1 MTEEEQQLFLQA
13 SCQGL
18 PLEQALAVCCS
29 VGVYPTVIFTGERQD
44 DPSFTPRV
52 IQVCGDT
59 LVAAY
64 FRDGTPKMPPE
75 EENA

>member
-29 VGVYPTVIFTGERQD
+29 VDVYPIVIFTGERQD
-44 DPSFTPRV
+44 DPCFTPRV
-52 IQVCGDT
+52 IQVCRDT

-64 FRDGTPKMPPE
+64 FRDGMPKIPPE